1 MRVVLQR
8 AIWGPEQKELTSE
21 ASDLFLIAGKVNP
34 EDVKALPEP
43 PTQVL
48 TIFVITCETFFE
60 RRSSSRWGSPCQ
72 PSAGVLSSTGMMQV
86 YVPLPTVTANIL

>member
-8 AIWGPEQKELTSE
+8 AIWGPEQKELTFE

-60 RRSSSRWGSPCQ
+60 RRSRAAGGAAPASPPQ
-72 PSAGVLSSTGMMQV
+72 VFSAAQG
-86 YVPLPTVTANIL
+86 